1 MNVKELKILLSQF
14 PDEMPI
20 MAVTPAGVGAPTI
33 QLSVMNAV
41 RVHEMQ
47 GEEGMFIEYYAIES
61 QGTPALFIKGMV
73 GVGFVDLDEK
83 SPGQEVTGGNSAAS

>member
-1 MNVKELKILLSQF
+1 MNVKELKILLNQF
-14 PDEMPI
+14 PDDMPI
-20 MAVTPAGVGAPTI
+20 MAVIPNGLGGPSI
-33 QLSVMNAV
+33 NLSVMNAV

-47 GEEGMFIEYYAIES
+47 GEEGMFIEYYATES

-83 SPGQEVTGGNSAAS
+83 PPGQEVTGGNSAAS